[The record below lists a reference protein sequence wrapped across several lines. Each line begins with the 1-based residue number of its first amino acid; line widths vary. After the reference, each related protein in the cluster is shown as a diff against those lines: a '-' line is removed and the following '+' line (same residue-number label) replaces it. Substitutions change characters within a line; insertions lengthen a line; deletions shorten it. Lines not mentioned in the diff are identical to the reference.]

1 MSTKIE
7 RNTDGTFLKGTKS
20 PNPLGRAAGGK
31 SSKNK
36 VSKNKLHSLWNKHGP
51 ESIELLAE
59 MMHQAYASKDLHNAI
74 KIAMYIGTKYM
85 EFTIYQD
92 KVEIEEVKAK
102 KPASEDDT
110 DEDGDEAP
118 QVVVTFPRHVS
129 GE

>member
-1 MSTKIE
+1 MSTKIN
-7 RNTDGTFLKGTKS
+7 RNIDGTFLKGTAS

-59 MMHQAYASKDLHNAI
+59 IMHKAYANEDLNNAI
-74 KIAMYIGTKYM
+74 KIAMYIGSKYM

-102 KPASEDDT
+102 KQASEDDDT
-110 DEDGDEAP
+110 EDGDEAP
-118 QVVVTFPRHVS
+118 QMIVTWNNHV
-129 GE
+129 EV

>member
-1 MSTKIE
+1 MTKEI
-7 RNTDGTFLKGTKS
+7 RDSSGRFKAGVS
-20 PNPLGRAAGGK
+20 GNPLGRAVGGK

-59 MMHQAYASKDLHNAI
+59 MMHKAYAKEDLNNAI
-74 KIAMYIGTKYM
+74 KIAMYIGSKYM

-102 KPASEDDT
+102 KPASEDDA

-118 QVVVTFPRHVS
+118 QVVVTFPRHVA
-129 GE
+129 EA

>member
-1 MSTKIE
+1 MSTKVE
-7 RNTDGTFLKGTKS
+7 RNTDGTYKRGGPS

-59 MMHQAYASKDLHNAI
+59 MMHKAYAKDDLHNAI
-74 KIAMYIGTKYM
+74 KIAMYIGSKYM

-92 KVEIEEVKAK
+92 KVEIEELKVK
-102 KPASEDDT
+102 KPASEDD
-110 DEDGDEAP
+110 DNEDGDEAP
-118 QVVVTFPRHVS
+118 QMIVTWNKHVS
-129 GE
+129 SI